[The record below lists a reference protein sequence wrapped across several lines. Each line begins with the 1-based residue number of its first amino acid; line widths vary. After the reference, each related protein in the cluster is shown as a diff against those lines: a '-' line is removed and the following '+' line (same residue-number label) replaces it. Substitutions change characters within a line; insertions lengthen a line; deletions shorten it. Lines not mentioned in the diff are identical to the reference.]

1 MSRGK
6 ALGTKKGQMAYY
18 GLLNGGMAQKDIAP
32 VCYCSAFKSGHIKN
46 HKWATFSK
54 EWPQKLQPAKKRK

>member
-1 MSRGK
+1 
-6 ALGTKKGQMAYY
+6 MAYY

-32 VCYCSAFKSGHIKN
+32 VCYCSAIKSGHIKN